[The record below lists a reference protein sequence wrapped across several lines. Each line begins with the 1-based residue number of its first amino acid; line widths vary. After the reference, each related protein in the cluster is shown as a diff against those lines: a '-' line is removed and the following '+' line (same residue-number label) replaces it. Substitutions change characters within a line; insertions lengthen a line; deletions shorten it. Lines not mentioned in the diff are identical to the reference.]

1 MTIQK
6 AIELI
11 DELLTNANMDKL
23 SRFQPN
29 GDNDSDRDS
38 DNDNDNDNGD
48 DNVNDNNDN
57 DINDDNNDD
66 SDNDNDNDNDINDD
80 NDKGTK
86 TNISVANSTQLMS
99 PPIPLSQMSAS
110 ALRRY

>member
-1 MTIQK
+1 MTTQK

-38 DNDNDNDNGD
+38 DNDIDNDNGD

-57 DINDDNNDD
+57 DINDDNDD
-66 SDNDNDNDNDINDD
+66 DDDDDNDNDINDD
-80 NDKGTK
+80 NDKGTR